1 NDDQI
6 RRLQASGFF
15 VEIVITGV
23 YPGNAIVWLL
33 KQLLNTRHGCVEHIG
48 DVLRPFVFVCTTF
61 GNFEDAGFSK
71 VQQIFTGTPLW
82 IKTGLGNLIRNG
94 DHLTDNGTFAHDI

>member
-1 NDDQI
+1 MLFLPIDGRAATMIKSDGCKP
-6 RRLQASGFF
+6 AGFF

-23 YPGNAIVWLL
+23 YSGNAIVWLL

-61 GNFEDAGFSK
+61 GNF
-71 VQQIFTGTPLW
+71 
-82 IKTGLGNLIRNG
+82 
-94 DHLTDNGTFAHDI
+94 

>member
-1 NDDQI
+1 MIKSDGCKP
-6 RRLQASGFF
+6 AVF

-48 DVLRPFVFVCTTF
+48 DVLRPFVFVRTTF
-61 GNFEDAGFSK
+61 GNFKDAGFSQI
-71 VQQIFTGTPLW
+71 QQIFAGTPLR
-82 IKTGLGNLIRNG
+82 IKTSFGNLIRNRIISR
-94 DHLTDNGTFAHDI
+94 TTARSRTMSA